1 MEYMKIC
8 VPYYEKYKVHDRLTD
23 IYKILA
29 SQAEDKRQ
37 YKTSAEY
44 YAKLVAILEESGV
57 RYI

>member
-1 MEYMKIC
+1 MKNT
-8 VPYYEKYKVHDRLTD
+8 EFMTDSD

-57 RYI
+57 GYI